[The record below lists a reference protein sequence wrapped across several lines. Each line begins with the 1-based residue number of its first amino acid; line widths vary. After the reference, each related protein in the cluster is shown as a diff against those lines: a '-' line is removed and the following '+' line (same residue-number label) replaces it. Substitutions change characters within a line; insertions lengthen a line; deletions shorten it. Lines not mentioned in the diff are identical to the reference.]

1 MNQSSEIQQVKKYK
15 PLLYITPS
23 DQSSLQESLSSA
35 INTVTIEKDDDKLS
49 SRTSNLLS
57 MLNTEVVISETNLR
71 DIILS
76 SFIFP
81 FYPYS
86 FYKTVKKIITDQ
98 KNTQGKEQAKLDEN
112 TKLVLSEFNLE
123 G

>member
-1 MNQSSEIQQVKKYK
+1 
-15 PLLYITPS
+15 
-23 DQSSLQESLSSA
+23 
-35 INTVTIEKDDDKLS
+35 
-49 SRTSNLLS
+49 

-76 SFIFP
+76 SLIFP

-98 KNTQGKEQAKLDEN
+98 KNTQSKEEEKLEEN
-112 TKLVLSEFNLE
+112 TKLALNEFNLE
-123 G
+123 GWSEFITETPYSDIPEDFDFPPGHPLPGKLYRAHS